1 MSYNKRQ
8 LQKDKKELTKAKAPG
23 TPKDIIYD
31 PRGQWAHPGQPTR
44 IPGNQITM
52 QGVPYPVYGVDNTGY
67 GQMMYPGADYTFPG
81 EYVDEYP
88 QLKKGGI
95 PKLVKLP
102 NKKGS
107 KGYSRSLEATNKL
120 FTENKVFDKPKS
132 RKKKVFDPS
141 SKYYQ
146 EGGMQTTKS
155 KDGTITNKFINKDGN
170 TVIQVKT
177 KDGRYYEKIV
187 EPQINPLDN
196 TPRYQNALL
205 NNPAV
210 VADNTRVAN
219 ADFAAEAVLNKPNVD
234 AAVAAEKKAQ
244 YEFEKNKWD
253 YYNKQDLVNQ
263 IGDRAK
269 AFMVDPLGMASR
281 FVSGEQAYIPGMG
294 DALVN
299 YEDPNRNRYLQAVG
313 YTPGAIEASDIQ
325 NMVNPMYW
333 GASIGSNMK
342 RGNYGTAAIEGALTF
357 APFLP
362 KGSGNLIKQ
371 GAGMIADDISKA
383 SNHLTTKTPLKNA
396 YKLNPWAF
404 KANPQAYYHRS
415 PDLDNIINK
424 ETRTLQGFGE
434 SEAGKVYTEA
444 ANAST
449 TGINLKKGANNQLYF
464 SKGVPLDGGR
474 YNSTKLGMSGQKY
487 AGPYI
492 VEVTDVP
499 MGKSVKGRPPGAE
512 PRGIESYAVSKRP
525 ISLDEA
531 KFYKEHWLKG
541 YKEVPKK
548 LPGSPKYPNGG
559 MLNSSLE
566 LQQRQDGGIQEGL
579 YSFSGRPGSEYKYQ
593 NGQWYIAN
601 KGTNNIYV
609 PMEDPSGNRAKTL
622 MAGIKSGK
630 TKMLGQVPATQNKTR
645 YQNTIPNIAVDNT
658 RVVQDNGLPKDIQ
671 EVARRQEAA
680 QRAFEESRRDEIKQG
695 QEYGIGAKTW
705 DVITNPFT
713 AAEYIIS
720 GGGLQNMP
728 RNINEMRIAG
738 IDPGVVQGRNLV
750 GNTVNAF
757 TNLVDAGDKVI
768 RNVGKGNYLDAGL
781 EAMRFIP
788 GARLSTGLG
797 KKAGKYLTTQTP
809 LKNAYNLRPSVLK
822 ENPEM
827 FLYRA
832 RPVGQ
837 NLDMNMAAQI
847 RAKEAAGEPLT
858 WYQRNLLNPHTNP
871 EMLAREKYYGQW
883 FEKDPSRLDF
893 YIDPGTRN
901 FADDDAIEILRTK
914 LPKAEANKLNVSQF
928 NDAKILS
935 ASPETEFILPKGVIE
950 SAERFPKSS
959 WQQLIQEDKAFNT
972 PHWWRGYGSNT
983 PRQFTT
989 RGPIGQ
995 NIGTGLTEED
1005 IAKTIQNQVDWI
1017 TSEEYFKRRSANTG
1031 ETYDQIQRDVNK
1043 TINNAKDAKFDVNA
1057 KLSGKIQGEQT
1068 PRSLNTFWGPPTVD
1082 ISSAANNPLMVL
1094 EHETGH
1100 LYSPAG
1106 FSTDDV
1112 KLHRGY
1118 DNPNVAGLPANKR
1131 GVYANYPSLGD
1142 KLKDDYLQ
1150 LGYEQQV
1157 RHLNARNQILDKFN
1171 LPKDAQLN
1179 EDQVRQFVDDWAT
1192 KMNNR
1197 VEGWEAK
1204 GSDYKYGKEQD
1215 YDDLWDEEFD
1225 LIRKQLLE
1233 KKYGVDDADFLKN
1246 LPEEE
1251 KKLFR
1256 QEVRRTFEKKLTDVL
1271 NKAWVAVPAAIGAGA
1286 AATQGES
1293 PKQAGQLGPQKFQK
1307 GGPVFVTSNK
1317 NTPKFIGSGK
1327 VKLPEVYKNTGMIT
1341 IPKVKQ
1347 EPKKEEV
1354 VNKSVPRKPGEPV
1367 FVNKNAKPAVIIGNT
1382 DKPKVVVSNKSAT
1395 PFQDII
1401 NPFVAQTKETMQA
1414 QAKAR
1419 SKTPFQDIVDPFIA
1433 KTKEIAKAQ
1442 EQSRSKTPFQDILN
1456 PIVDKAEKNYKNA
1469 IEQNKKPLNPNFF
1482 VDPTITG
1489 TFEKMSPEELQK
1501 YVVNEEEESGVK
1513 VQENP
1518 KVKKYKGTIAVLD
1531 KKLQSAY
1538 YNLTNPN
1545 LSGNEKLKANAR
1557 YKELMGKRNDYVT
1570 AINKVKAED
1579 VGWFDA
1585 WINDNP
1591 EIGKPAQK
1599 FGLADEPSYMTYDLP
1614 KFESYTDLENK
1625 KQEEYKQSTRFEELN
1640 PNKSQFTRWKFR
1652 AAASNDEPLKVQLY
1666 GTRGEREKENV
1677 NIKTKGAI
1685 MHFLDQ
1691 SPKSG
1696 FITKETKNFYKKLK
1710 PTDYIG
1716 YLKQNEDGTHSLQY
1730 KPKKEFTDSNI
1741 YNNTFLVRQVKFDDI
1756 DFKRKAED
1764 DNFSGHTYPM
1774 LKGTNEV
1781 ALPISSGPDEN
1792 IYDYSSGQSVVFI
1805 FKYNGKLRYQHFA
1818 GSRNEIKKEGEDIKK
1833 MYNLKDKE
1841 LTLGLADAGSY
1852 SSAISGNL
1860 TNNKLN
1866 NKDYGYYNRNSYT
1879 GAGMAIVTE

>member
-187 EPQINPLDN
+187 EPQIKPLDN
-196 TPRYQNALL
+196 TPRYQNALA
-205 NNPAV
+205 NYPTIP
-210 VADNTRVAN
+210 ADNTRVAQDN
-219 ADFAAEAVLNKPNVD
+219 NIPKDFQEVIRRQEVAKRAFEEAKRDEIKAAPEYTTLDKIENIVRNPL
-234 AAVAAEKKAQ
+234 VAASYAMQPGAFNMPMNYSEYERSPNYNDPVWNNNLVGQGLNIASYVTPAGLYLHGADNLMYTVTDLSKAIESGKMSDWKQ
-244 YEFEKNKWD
+244 AGMSALNTGLDILAGSKYIGASGRLFNMGERATLEAMKAGNKLNLPAQVNATLGNKIYPRFASTMSKSAD
-253 YYNKQDLVNQ
+253 DLAIAKMFPQINPNSIKYNPIARSVYNK
-263 IGDRAK
+263 
-269 AFMVDPLGMASR
+269 
-281 FVSGEQAYIPGMG
+281 
-294 DALVN
+294 
-299 YEDPNRNRYLQAVG
+299 AV
-313 YTPGAIEASDIQ
+313 
-325 NMVNPMYW
+325 
-333 GASIGSNMK
+333 SIGHAQNV
-342 RGNYGTAAIEGALTF
+342 GEALGLGLGAA
-357 APFLP
+357 
-362 KGSGNLIKQ
+362 Q
-371 GAGMIADDISKA
+371 
-383 SNHLTTKTPLKNA
+383 
-396 YKLNPWAF
+396 
-404 KANPQAYYHRS
+404 
-415 PDLDNIINK
+415 
-424 ETRTLQGFGE
+424 
-434 SEAGKVYTEA
+434 
-444 ANAST
+444 
-449 TGINLKKGANNQLYF
+449 
-464 SKGVPLDGGR
+464 
-474 YNSTKLGMSGQKY
+474 
-487 AGPYI
+487 
-492 VEVTDVP
+492 
-499 MGKSVKGRPPGAE
+499 
-512 PRGIESYAVSKRP
+512 
-525 ISLDEA
+525 
-531 KFYKEHWLKG
+531 
-541 YKEVPKK
+541 
-548 LPGSPKYPNGG
+548 KYPNGG

-593 NGQWYIAN
+593 HGQWYIAN

-950 SAERFPKSS
+950 SAERFPESS

-1204 GSDYKYGKEQD
+1204 GSNYKYGKEQD
-1215 YDDLWDEEFD
+1215 YDDLWEEEFD

-1501 YVVNEEEESGVK
+1501 YAVNEEEESGVK